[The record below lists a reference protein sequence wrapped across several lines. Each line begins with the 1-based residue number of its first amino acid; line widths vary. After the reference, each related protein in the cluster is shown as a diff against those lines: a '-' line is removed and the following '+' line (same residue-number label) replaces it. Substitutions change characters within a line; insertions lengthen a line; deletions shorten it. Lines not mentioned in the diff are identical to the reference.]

1 MMLEFKM
8 AAVAVIVA
16 RVTFAVV
23 TSVPSESGRERS
35 T

>member
-8 AAVAVIVA
+8 AVAVIVA

>member
-8 AAVAVIVA
+8 AVAVIVA
-16 RVTFAVV
+16 RVTFVVV